1 MKDLKLIS
9 DESKRFT
16 IKNPKPIQKI
26 STRAST
32 KNSARPDKKE
42 LVRGYSFFR
51 LASNS
56 LIVILSILIQKSFIV
71 YREFNI

>member
-56 LIVILSILIQKSFIV
+56 LIVIRYILI
-71 YREFNI
+71 